1 MICRILLVCLCDLF
15 IYLFI
20 VFFSSFF
27 YETLYTVHWRWKE
40 VSGSDWSHFQWEEIC
55 LFSIFVC
62 SICYVFSNSNHIVI
76 AVCSIRIVNER
87 LSKVKIGRSL
97 TISRDL
103 FPPMNAYI
111 FYAKEEEIND
121 FEIEII
127 SRDLTSNEVFSTKRP
142 FDAVVLSD
150 SITKD

>member
-1 MICRILLVCLCDLF
+1 
-15 IYLFI
+15 
-20 VFFSSFF
+20 
-27 YETLYTVHWRWKE
+27 
-40 VSGSDWSHFQWEEIC
+40 
-55 LFSIFVC
+55 
-62 SICYVFSNSNHIVI
+62 
-76 AVCSIRIVNER
+76 
-87 LSKVKIGRSL
+87 
-97 TISRDL
+97 
-103 FPPMNAYI
+103 MNAYI

>member
-1 MICRILLVCLCDLF
+1 M
-15 IYLFI
+15 
-20 VFFSSFF
+20 
-27 YETLYTVHWRWKE
+27 
-40 VSGSDWSHFQWEEIC
+40 
-55 LFSIFVC
+55 C
-62 SICYVFSNSNHIVI
+62 S
-76 AVCSIRIVNER
+76 RIVNER
-87 LSKVKIGRSL
+87 LSKVEIGRSL
-97 TISRDL
+97 TIPRDR
-103 FPPMNAYI
+103 FPSMNAYI